1 MRSTTILMLPV
12 VLGLAAGCSDSRQ
25 PVFPVQG
32 SVVFS
37 GKPPTGAQVVFHPV
51 GKSGIDAVRPS
62 GQVDAEGKF
71 SLTTFKAGDGAPA
84 GDYEVTV
91 EQWVSK
97 NDNPA
102 VNMLPARYLLTR
114 TSGLRATV
122 AAAEN
127 EIPTFKLS
135 R

>member
-1 MRSTTILMLPV
+1 MRSTILVMLLLI
-12 VLGLAAGCSDSRQ
+12 LGAGPGCSDGRA

-32 SVVFS
+32 SVTFS
-37 GKPPTGAQVVFHPV
+37 GKPPAGAQVVFHPV
-51 GKSGIDAVRPS
+51 GKTGNEAPRPT
-62 GQVDAEGKF
+62 GQVDADGKF
-71 SLTTFKAGDGAPA
+71 TLTTFKAGDGAPA

-102 VNMLPARYLLTR
+102 INLLPARYRATR
-114 TSGLRATV
+114 SSGLHATV
-122 AAAEN
+122 AAGEN
-127 EIPTFKLS
+127 QLATFKLA